1 MTKTTRRSVLT
12 AAAAMTAAG
21 LADAAPAAAQAAP
34 KPIFPV
40 PMVAIPIVGETQV
53 FQVRRIYCIGRNYA
67 AHAIERGSDPNREP
81 PFFFQKPTD
90 AIQNVAVGEVADHPY
105 PSLTKNYHHEVEL
118 VAALKS
124 GGTNI
129 PAEKALDH
137 VYGYALGLDMTRRD
151 LQNGMAAEKKPWEI
165 GKSFDHAAVIGP
177 IHPASKTGHF
187 EKGAISLAINGTVK
201 QSSDLSKMI
210 WSVAEQIAKLSEAF
224 ELKAGDIIYSG
235 TPENV
240 GPVVKGDVLL
250 VQARGLAGHV
260 DQDRLSDPRAIQAG
274 GCDMLRH
281 GLIATLGLA
290 FARHRRSRGKAEGAL
305 RRRADGNVARGGG
318 RRSRRVGVLDDA
330 RSRDR
335 KAARRHRRTRQGC
348 RRTSCTFRYSSSN
361 TRARTRSPPPAARTS
376 GISPSCRRTSSAKRS
391 STRGP
396 LTSPI

>member
-1 MTKTTRRSVLT
+1 MNKIDRRTVLATGALALTGATTQAV
-12 AAAAMTAAG
+12 
-21 LADAAPAAAQAAP
+21 PAEAQPGP
-34 KPIFPV
+34 KVMFPV
-40 PMVAIPIVGETQV
+40 PATTIPIVGETDV

-67 AHAIERGSDPNREP
+67 AHAIERGSDPTREP

-90 AIQNVAVGEVADHPY
+90 AIQNVAVGTVADHPY

-129 PAEKALDH
+129 PSERALEH

-177 IHPASKTGHF
+177 IHPAHKTGHF
-187 EKGAISLAINGTVK
+187 TKGAISLAINGVVR
-201 QSSDLSKMI
+201 QSSDLQNMI

-250 VQARGLAGHV
+250 CKLEGL
-260 DQDRLSDPRAIQAG
+260 P
-274 GCDMLRH
+274 DMSIR
-281 GLIATLGLA
+281 I
-290 FARHRRSRGKAEGAL
+290 
-305 RRRADGNVARGGG
+305 V
-318 RRSRRVGVLDDA
+318 
-330 RSRDR
+330 
-335 KAARRHRRTRQGC
+335 
-348 RRTSCTFRYSSSN
+348 
-361 TRARTRSPPPAARTS
+361 
-376 GISPSCRRTSSAKRS
+376 
-391 STRGP
+391 
-396 LTSPI
+396 

>member
-1 MTKTTRRSVLT
+1 LPGNKPLPQAAEPLETDRAKRPGRTGPLTFQPLFCPALHLATHRPRLRRTEKNTSRRDLLAT
-12 AAAAMTAAG
+12 AASTAV
-21 LADAAPAAAQAAP
+21 AAAITNASPANAQAGP

-40 PMVAIPIVGETQV
+40 PATTIPIVGETDV

-90 AIQNVAVGEVADHPY
+90 AIQNVAIGEVADHPY
-105 PSLTKNYHHEVEL
+105 PLLTKNYHHEVEL

-129 PAEKALDH
+129 PPEKALDH

-177 IHPASKTGHF
+177 IHPVAKVGHLA
-187 EKGAISLAINGTVK
+187 KGAISLAVNGTVR
-201 QSSDLSKMI
+201 QNSDLDKMI

-250 VQARGLAGHV
+250 CKLDGL
-260 DQDRLSDPRAIQAG
+260 P
-274 GCDMLRH
+274 DMSIR
-281 GLIATLGLA
+281 I
-290 FARHRRSRGKAEGAL
+290 
-305 RRRADGNVARGGG
+305 V
-318 RRSRRVGVLDDA
+318 
-330 RSRDR
+330 
-335 KAARRHRRTRQGC
+335 
-348 RRTSCTFRYSSSN
+348 
-361 TRARTRSPPPAARTS
+361 
-376 GISPSCRRTSSAKRS
+376 
-391 STRGP
+391 
-396 LTSPI
+396 